1 MDITY
6 IFVIVIMLYFCIVFP
21 LQLRRYV
28 RIRRQRLNAQR
39 PAATNHITYRR
50 NVVQQ
55 NNNHISSEEQS
66 DHHYVFNVSHT
77 SPGTESQRDD
87 AAARYLEAEHRQQII
102 EIQREIEQQ
111 AIRRREERD
120 ANASN
125 LPSNN
130 TIGSNVQD
138 PVAVYSQQ
146 IIDLQ
151 RQIEEQA
158 IRRRDERR
166 SDAYTPHMPPRLINS
181 STIRTSIFTIAP
193 SVIGTSN
200 SNYPNAPPFSPDGN
214 GGSHIH
220 FTNRSN
226 SKDDELPSY
235 EQAVAFK
242 STTES
247 VTISRY

>member
-6 IFVIVIMLYFCIVFP
+6 IFVIVIMLYFCVVFP

-28 RIRRQRLNAQR
+28 RIRRERLNLQR
-39 PAATNHITYRR
+39 PTTRNHITYRR
-50 NVVQQ
+50 NVIQQ
-55 NNNHISSEEQS
+55 NNNHISSQEQS
-66 DHHYVFNVSHT
+66 DHRFLFNLPHA

-111 AIRRREERD
+111 AIRRREERN

-125 LPSNN
+125 NANSD
-130 TIGSNVQD
+130 D
-138 PVAVYSQQ
+138 PAAVYSQQ

-151 RQIEEQA
+151 REIEQQA
-158 IRRRDERR
+158 IQRRDEQR
-166 SDAYTPHMPPRLINS
+166 SDAYNTPHMPPRLINS
-181 STIRTSIFTIAP
+181 STIRTSIFTITP
-193 SVIGTSN
+193 NSMMGTSN
-200 SNYPNAPPFSPDGN
+200 SNVNYPYAPPLTPDG
-214 GGSHIH
+214 GREMYIH
-220 FTNRSN
+220 LANRSN

-235 EQAVAFK
+235 DQAVAFK
-242 STTES
+242 STTQS

>member
-6 IFVIVIMLYFCIVFP
+6 IFVIVIMLYFCVVFP

-28 RIRRQRLNAQR
+28 RIRRERLNSQR
-39 PAATNHITYRR
+39 PTTRNHITYRR
-50 NVVQQ
+50 NVIQQ

-66 DHHYVFNVSHT
+66 DHRFLFNVSNT

-102 EIQREIEQQ
+102 DIQREIEQQ
-111 AIRRREERD
+111 AIRRREER
-120 ANASN
+120 NASN
-125 LPSNN
+125 NANSD
-130 TIGSNVQD
+130 D
-138 PVAVYSQQ
+138 PAAVYSQQ

-151 RQIEEQA
+151 REIEQQAILRREEQ
-158 IRRRDERR
+158 R

-181 STIRTSIFTIAP
+181 STIRTSIFTITP
-193 SVIGTSN
+193 NSTMGTSN
-200 SNYPNAPPFSPDGN
+200 SNVNYPHAPPLTPDG
-214 GGSHIH
+214 GRETYIH
-220 FTNRSN
+220 FANRSN

-235 EQAVAFK
+235 DQAVAFK